1 MRLMSKQFLSFTFL
15 FFFTLNILSAQSDST
30 RLEFFEPSDTF
41 HKGRFWT
48 SLSIGTTAYGAM
60 VYGLSNAWYAESQQ
74 SSFHLF
80 NDWGEWRHV
89 DKVGHAM
96 TAYNYT
102 STGFTGARWIGIKRK
117 KALWTAAAVSF
128 GMQGTIE
135 VLDGFADKW
144 GFSIPDIAFNTLG
157 IGVFVG
163 QELMWQEQRIVM
175 KVSNTFPTYPNNI
188 VTSVDGMHTTTLDQR
203 ARDLYGTTFFDKFF
217 KDYNGQVNWMSF
229 NIHSFSKKKNNK
241 FPKWLNVAVGYGAGN
256 MYEGFDYSWTD
267 DDSGIMFERNP
278 DDFPRYSKI
287 YLSFDIDTARL
298 PIKNRFLKTLIGGL
312 NFIKIPSP
320 SLEFTTLGDVKF
332 HALYF

>member
-1 MRLMSKQFLSFTFL
+1 MSQRSFLSFLL
-15 FFFTLNILSAQSDST
+15 FFLWINVLSAQNNTTKLD
-30 RLEFFEPSDTF
+30 FFEPADTF
-41 HKGRFWT
+41 HQGRFWT
-48 SLSIGTTAYGAM
+48 SLSIGTAAYGAM
-60 VYGLSNAWYAESQQ
+60 VYGLSNAWYAESEQ

-135 VLDGFADKW
+135 VLDGFSDKW

-163 QELMWQEQRIVM
+163 QELAWQEQRIVM
-175 KVSNTFPTYPNNI
+175 KVSNTAPDYPNTTI
-188 VTSVDGMHTTTLDQR
+188 TSIDGFHTTTLSQR
-203 ARDLYGTTFFDKFF
+203 AKDLYGTTAFDKFF

-229 NIHSFSKKKNNK
+229 NIHSFTKKKNNK
-241 FPKWLNVAVGYGAGN
+241 LPKWLNIAVGYGANN
-256 MYEGFDYSWTD
+256 MYEGFDYSWTEED
-267 DDSGIMFERNP
+267 TGIQYERNP
-278 DDFPRYSKI
+278 DDLPRYSQI
-287 YLSFDIDTARL
+287 YLSFDIDTARI
-298 PIKNRFLKTLIGGL
+298 PIKNRFLKTLISGL

-320 SLEFTTLGDVKF
+320 TLEFNTLGGVKF
-332 HALYF
+332 HPIYF

>member
-1 MRLMSKQFLSFTFL
+1 MLRRSLSFSLL
-15 FFFTLNILSAQSDST
+15 FFLLINNLSAQNDVSK
-30 RLEFFEPSDTF
+30 LAFFEPADTF
-41 HKGRFWT
+41 HQGRFWT
-48 SLSIGTTAYGAM
+48 SLSIGTAAYGAM
-60 VYGLSNAWYAESQQ
+60 VYGLSNAWYAESEQ

-135 VLDGFADKW
+135 VMDGFADKW
-144 GFSIPDIAFNTLG
+144 GFSLPDIAFNTLG

-163 QELMWQEQRIVM
+163 QELAWQEQRIVM
-175 KVSNTFPTYPNNI
+175 KVSNTFPSYPNNTI
-188 VTSVDGMHTTTLDQR
+188 TSTDGMHTTTLDQR
-203 ARDLYGTTFFDKFF
+203 AKDLYGTTFFDKFF

-229 NIHSFSKKKNNK
+229 NIHSFTKQKNNK
-241 FPKWLNVAVGYGAGN
+241 FPKWLNIAVGYGAAN
-256 MYEGFDYSWTD
+256 LYEGFDYSWTEEET
-267 DDSGIMFERNP
+267 GIMYERNP
-278 DDFPRYSKI
+278 NEFPRHTQI

-320 SLEFTTLGDVKF
+320 TLEFTTLGDVKF
-332 HALYF
+332 HAFYF